1 MSSCLN
7 GSPAD
12 LESGFLG
19 INGECLGL
27 AVLTSFDDLQ
37 DGRSYE
43 GQYVSDQKD
52 GEAAHASARAHRG
65 TGEMLM
71 KEAFD
76 LCRASSDGLT
86 ATCLHLTAF
95 EVASIQKERLID
107 GALAL
112 ARLGAW

>member
-1 MSSCLN
+1 MVAATKAS
-7 GSPAD
+7 
-12 LESGFLG
+12 
-19 INGECLGL
+19 
-27 AVLTSFDDLQ
+27 TSVTRKTARPRTQ
-37 DGRSYE
+37 
-43 GQYVSDQKD
+43 
-52 GEAAHASARAHRG
+52 ARAHRG